1 MAAIGAD
8 GVVAC
13 LVRAVGLLPAGRIGS
28 GEAYCKFGGNRV
40 VEAAS
45 DIDTSPLVVEGG
57 GAGRIEPCR
66 GSGTVGVEV
75 PYDTRE
81 AAVEVE

>member
-28 GEAYCKFGGNRV
+28 GEAYGELGVNRV

-45 DIDTSPLVVEGG
+45 DIDATPLVVEEG
-57 GAGRIEPCR
+57 GAF
-66 GSGTVGVEV
+66 
-75 PYDTRE
+75 
-81 AAVEVE
+81 